1 MGFSTRSHGSGFK
14 LGHSLKQWA
23 KGWLS
28 RKPHFIIGDRCL
40 LRWYVIPRN
49 PWLNVYLHKFLHD
62 DEDRALHDHPW
73 WFISVM
79 LKGEYWEVVNER
91 FIEDSSTYSEWV
103 SRTAPSIAFRKAT
116 HAHRVV
122 LERNDNQQPMPCWT
136 LVITGRVIR
145 DWGFH
150 CPQGWRHWKEFT
162 AYNDGKGDYGQVG
175 RGCD

>member
-1 MGFSTRSHGSGFK
+1 VV
-14 LGHSLKQWA
+14 QWA
-23 KGWLS
+23 RGWLS
-28 RKPHFIIGDRCL
+28 GKPHFIIGDRYL

-73 WFISVM
+73 WFLSIMVWGKYREIVPFPAHG
-79 LKGEYWEVVNER
+79 KGHYHHVER
-91 FIEDSSTYSEWV
+91 S
-103 SRTAPSIAFRKAT
+103 APSVAFRSAA

-122 LERNDNQQPMPCWT
+122 LKRDYRDQPKPCWT
-136 LVITGRVIR
+136 LVMTGRVTR
-145 DWGFH
+145 DWGFL

-162 AYNDGKGDYGQVG
+162 AYNDGKRDYGQVG

>member
-1 MGFSTRSHGSGFK
+1 MAYGTRDGDGFSLRRSVV
-14 LGHSLKQWA
+14 QWA
-23 KGWLS
+23 RGWLS
-28 RKPHFIIGDRCL
+28 GKPHFIIGDRYL

-73 WFISVM
+73 WFVSWM
-79 LKGEYWEVVNER
+79 LKGGYLEVTQTN
-91 FIEDSSTYSEWV
+91 FIGRGWMSMAYRPAD
-103 SRTAPSIAFRKAT
+103 

-122 LERNDNQQPMPCWT
+122 LPRTLGGQPLPCWT
-136 LVITGRVIR
+136 LVVTGRVVR
-145 DWGFH
+145 DWGFL

-162 AYNDGKGDYGQVG
+162 AYDNGKGDYGQVG